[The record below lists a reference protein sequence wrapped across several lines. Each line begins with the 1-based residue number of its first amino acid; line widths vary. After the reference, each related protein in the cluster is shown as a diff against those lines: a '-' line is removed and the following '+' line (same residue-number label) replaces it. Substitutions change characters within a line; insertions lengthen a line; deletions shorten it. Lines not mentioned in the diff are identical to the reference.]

1 MLAELKQCFLEA
13 YDDNRDGKIDIRE
26 VWKRQNAIFCVCVGI
41 HLHLLQKKLYRLL
54 DTAAITFIHQRRQ
67 RGQKK
72 VQLLSYFYYCK
83 VGGNPKAWDIAK
95 KKFSMHFLLFSP
107 CFYFSFLEIL
117 LVNVFH
123 LLVEWFEIQ
132 KIDLSDLPQSY
143 LYKFG
148 LGMGS
153 LCLNII
159 ANACKVNRQTTL
171 SNSVD
176 MQFIIRLKAAQR
188 QL

>member
-1 MLAELKQCFLEA
+1 MEKTECYFL
-13 YDDNRDGKIDIRE
+13 
-26 VWKRQNAIFCVCVGI
+26 CVCGDTFAPVA
-41 HLHLLQKKLYRLL
+41 KKTLSAFGYSSYYIY
-54 DTAAITFIHQRRQ
+54 TSKEAEGA
-67 RGQKK
+67 KK

-95 KKFSMHFLLFSP
+95 KKFSMHFLLFSS